1 MKMGVGFLSAG
12 WRTAV
17 QVRPT
22 IRSSPNWREAGW
34 GFFCC
39 YNL

>member
-22 IRSSPNWREAGW
+22 IQIAPIGEKPVGA
-34 GFFCC
+34 FFVATI
-39 YNL
+39 